1 MRTFVKRLLG
11 IGAAAMIVVAA
22 SGCSDST
29 TEPKETPP
37 YPNADILVSGE
48 TLQANLDVANQVI
61 VDTRKIEEYDA
72 GHIPNAISLPI
83 TAGGGLFDIGGT
95 DPLTK
100 TDLKPAAE
108 IALVLGNAG
117 LTEVTRVVVYSN
129 EIDTAAGRM
138 FWMLEYLGAT
148 EVVMLNGGFAKW
160 TADGRPT
167 STTPNTLPA
176 TIFTPSVVASALV
189 TKADVLAHY
198 DDTAHYVIVDSRS
211 YADWQASHIPHSVN
225 ILTTEV
231 VNADYTMKTQ
241 IELEA
246 LFTSRSISPD
256 KKIYTH
262 CYIGYRSSQGYFYF
276 RLMGYDV
283 SHYDGSWTEWNADAS
298 TPKESA

>member
-1 MRTFVKRLLG
+1 MRASIRHFLRLGTVALL
-11 IGAAAMIVVAA
+11 AAAVA
-22 SGCSDST
+22 GCSDST

-48 TLQANLDVANQVI
+48 TLQANLDATNQVI
-61 VDTRKIEEYDA
+61 VDTRKIEDYDA
-72 GHIPNAISLPI
+72 GHIPNAISLPV

-95 DPLTK
+95 GIDK
-100 TDLKPAAE
+100 TDLKPPADLAV
-108 IALVLGNAG
+108 VLGNAG
-117 LTEVTRVVVYSN
+117 LTEVTRIIVYSN

-138 FWMLEYLGAT
+138 FWMLEYLGAS

-167 STTPNTLPA
+167 STTPNTLAA

-189 TKADVLAHY
+189 TKTDVLAHY
-198 DDTAHYVIVDSRS
+198 DDTAHYVIVDSRN
-211 YADWQASHIPHSVN
+211 YVDWQASHIPHSVN
-225 ILTTEV
+225 ILTTDV
-231 VNADYTMKTQ
+231 VNADFTMKTQ

-246 LFTSRSISPD
+246 LFAAKNITTD
-256 KKIYTH
+256 KKVYTH
-262 CYIGYRSSQGYFYF
+262 CYVGYRSSQGYFYF

-283 SHYDGSWTEWNADAS
+283 SHYDGSWTDWNADPS